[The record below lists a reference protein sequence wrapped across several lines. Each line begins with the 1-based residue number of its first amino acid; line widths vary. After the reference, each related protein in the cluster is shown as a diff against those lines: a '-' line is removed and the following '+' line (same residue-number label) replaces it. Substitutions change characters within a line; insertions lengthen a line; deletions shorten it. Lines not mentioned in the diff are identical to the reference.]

1 MPHEYIQL
9 FEAYA
14 KFQFTKKKKRKKKR
28 KNKHSM

>member
-1 MPHEYIQL
+1 MPLEYIQL

-14 KFQFTKKKKRKKKR
+14 KFQFIKKKKRKKEK